1 MCPENLLENRLW
13 CVTQFCG
20 FFYKNRIV
28 LSVYM
33 IVLPNCQSLI
43 VMMYVFI
50 CGKLLISILIRIF
63 HAQSF
68 HRPRRCGFH
77 GLDVSLAVS
86 GQWGT
91 SCVENQVTRTVLV
104 LIGKLESCLTD
115 TTSRFIVTSDSTMPE
130 TRIGSRLGSMLLS
143 KQVFQNNK

>member
-13 CVTQFCG
+13 CLTQFCG

-43 VMMYVFI
+43 VIMYVFI

-77 GLDVSLAVS
+77 RFHVSFAVS
-86 GQWGT
+86 GQRST

-104 LIGKLESCLTD
+104 LISKLQSCLTD
-115 TTSRFIVTSDSTMPE
+115 TTSRFIVTLNPTMPE
-130 TRIGSRLGSMLLS
+130 IRMVQ
-143 KQVFQNNK
+143 K